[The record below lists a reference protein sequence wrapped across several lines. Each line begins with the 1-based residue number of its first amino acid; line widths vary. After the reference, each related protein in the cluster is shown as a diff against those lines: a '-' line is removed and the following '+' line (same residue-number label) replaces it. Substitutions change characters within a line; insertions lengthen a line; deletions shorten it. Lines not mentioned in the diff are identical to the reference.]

1 MDPFYLF
8 LCLLVRGVFSAPAAK
23 LGKLYFAFH
32 LFLVFAAPIAHSF
45 TALTLEL
52 YKIILGH
59 RSIVTEGGGFA
70 S

>member
-1 MDPFYLF
+1 MGCFRFAPF
-8 LCLLVRGVFSAPAAK
+8 APFFE
-23 LGKLYFAFH
+23 LYFPLHF
-32 LFLVFAAPIAHSF
+32 FLVFAAPIAHSF